1 MNFVAIDGTEYSK
14 PMFDMVILGISKD
27 TAVHEFKNHVMPICI
42 NNNMWPN
49 CSLTQDD
56 INNIPNTDRMFL
68 QSLSMFN
75 HDKISVPWALIEYD
89 SAFMMAV
96 PDSKRPNGY
105 VSGTTKNKITPSQL
119 FVRSFIQL
127 QASKQNE
134 MLRSNV
140 LALDR
145 LAYPNLDL
153 SEKEVISELLHQY
166 VIDERIRFILFK
178 NNKIKND
185 LQNLI
190 MNILKSM
197 SIPSMPDGFG

>member
-1 MNFVAIDGTEYSK
+1 
-14 PMFDMVILGISKD
+14 
-27 TAVHEFKNHVMPICI
+27 
-42 NNNMWPN
+42 
-49 CSLTQDD
+49 
-56 INNIPNTDRMFL
+56 
-68 QSLSMFN
+68 MFN

-178 NNKIKND
+178 NNKINAGT
-185 LQNLI
+185 
-190 MNILKSM
+190 S
-197 SIPSMPDGFG
+197 